1 MVYNHIAITFRRF
14 EMNFTLGGIL
24 MFSAFA
30 VLLIIMAVTVSRA
43 AGFSKKNVSLP
54 RISAPAKVVSK
65 RTFSMSK
72 DGKAYFMTFEFK
84 TGDRAEYRVSDDA
97 YLYFAEGDEGTV
109 TVRGTEFISFV
120 I

>member
-1 MVYNHIAITFRRF
+1 
-14 EMNFTLGGIL
+14 MNFTLGGIL

-30 VLLIIMAVTVSRA
+30 VLMIVMAVTVSRA
-43 AGFSKKNVSLP
+43 AGFSKKNLTMP

-65 RTFSMSK
+65 RVFSMSK
-72 DGKAYFMTFEFK
+72 DGKTYFMTFEFK
-84 TGDRAEYRVSDDA
+84 TGDRAEYRVSGDA
-97 YLYFAEGDEGTV
+97 YLYFTEGDEGTV